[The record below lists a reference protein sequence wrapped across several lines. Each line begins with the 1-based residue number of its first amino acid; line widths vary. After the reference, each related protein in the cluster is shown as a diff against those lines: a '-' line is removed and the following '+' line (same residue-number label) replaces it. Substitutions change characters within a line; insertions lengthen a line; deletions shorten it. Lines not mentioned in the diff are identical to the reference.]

1 MSMWLTR
8 MSHYREC
15 PPGGALIQSNRMREG
30 TTKKCEDTAKYSIT
44 GIIRYKNKTK
54 NKPKICINRH
64 IIKYYVITEHV
75 LVHGDWFWRVRDAP
89 SDLEAFAPLI
99 VWPLMVSHSSRFFF
113 FFLFFF
119 LWHGHHPHIRT
130 VHPNNWTAVSKET
143 RAKNIKLLYQSKRER
158 ERERARE
165 RERESEWKRAAREK
179 WLAESLVYPPSFY
192 TLCCQCLTG
201 SWLSR
206 PNCFYPLYLS
216 AHTRSYQRVCTC
228 VCRYDVIWLSCF
240 RGVNSLP
247 PTRLF
252 FFLIFLFIYFLTSP
266 SFPGLCRAP
275 W

>member
-1 MSMWLTR
+1 MLSQSTYSSMETDF
-8 MSHYREC
+8 
-15 PPGGALIQSNRMREG
+15 GGWEML
-30 TTKKCEDTAKYSIT
+30 
-44 GIIRYKNKTK
+44 
-54 NKPKICINRH
+54 
-64 IIKYYVITEHV
+64 
-75 LVHGDWFWRVRDAP
+75 
-89 SDLEAFAPLI
+89 PLI
-99 VWPLMVSHSSRFFF
+99 WKPLLLWSFDLWWSLTPQGFFFSFFF
-113 FFLFFF
+113 FFYGMGIILISAQSIQITGQLFPRK
-119 LWHGHHPHIRT
+119 LEPKI
-130 VHPNNWTAVSKET
+130 SSCCT
-143 RAKNIKLLYQSKRER
+143 RARERER
-158 ERERARE
+158 ERERASERE